1 MPLLFCVPVALITAE
16 LAGMHP
22 VSGGQAAFV
31 ERAFGAGVGLQNA
44 CWVLLVVLADASI
57 YPRGY
62 VMLFGGNVDR
72 EATSS
77 IGEGKGFAFVRE
89 GARIGS
95 SYLLRTQVLS
105 AALYAPLSGL
115 VQAIPGLLPPKL
127 RISI

>member
-57 YPRGY
+57 YPQLGEAYAREL
-62 VMLFGGNVDR
+62 VPSNRWAPVALKVAMVLATAAAHAGGAS
-72 EATSS
+72 ATERAS
-77 IGEGKGFAFVRE
+77 AVV
-89 GARIGS
+89 GAS
-95 SYLLRTQVLS
+95 VLW
-105 AALYAPLSGL
+105 P
-115 VQAIPGLLPPKL
+115 
-127 RISI
+127 

>member
-1 MPLLFCVPVALITAE
+1 MHAGTALKVTA
-16 LAGMHP
+16 
-22 VSGGQAAFV
+22 
-31 ERAFGAGVGLQNA
+31 
-44 CWVLLVVLADASI
+44 AS
-57 YPRGY
+57 
-62 VMLFGGNVDR
+62 